1 MEIKNIACLLF
12 NNLLEQN
19 IKKNNNIKII
29 CNLFKIT
36 KSTFYRWNNEYKVI
50 KNNINNNKN
59 IENNII
65 IDFKSKII
73 TKSIVY
79 FIISYI
85 LSNFYINYKKIKK
98 QLNENFP
105 DNKISFK
112 HIHLIIKANENNILN
127 KINCNKKNYK
137 LTKQIEQFIC
147 DNINNNNCLTAN
159 NISNLIYDKF
169 KLKISLT
176 TIYNFLHKK
185 NYVYKK
191 TVINVNPY
199 SYEDQKEHLTNVY
212 YFLNNNNNYNNNN
225 NNNNLIFTNNTF
237 KKNIQNDI
245 NKMNC
250 LLEQEI
256 KIIKNNDIYDSNSFI
271 NELISID
278 EMSIITN
285 RACTKGWALKNKECI
300 INIPYLKPNER
311 YSLLMATSKNKIIK
325 YLLVKKS
332 IKTDDFIKF
341 MNELNIDNP
350 NSTYLIDNAS
360 IHKNKK
366 TNDFYKK
373 NKLHIVYNAPYQSKF
388 NPIEMVF
395 SLLRKKLNKKI
406 VKTNEEIKQVIELF
420 IIEIKKEE
428 LENIF
433 NHSIKI
439 LKEYL
444 KI

>member
-1 MEIKNIACLLF
+1 M
-12 NNLLEQN
+12 
-19 IKKNNNIKII
+19 
-29 CNLFKIT
+29 
-36 KSTFYRWNNEYKVI
+36 
-50 KNNINNNKN
+50 
-59 IENNII
+59 
-65 IDFKSKII
+65 
-73 TKSIVY
+73 
-79 FIISYI
+79 
-85 LSNFYINYKKIKK
+85 
-98 QLNENFP
+98 
-105 DNKISFK
+105 
-112 HIHLIIKANENNILN
+112 
-127 KINCNKKNYK
+127 
-137 LTKQIEQFIC
+137 
-147 DNINNNNCLTAN
+147 
-159 NISNLIYDKF
+159 
-169 KLKISLT
+169 
-176 TIYNFLHKK
+176 
-185 NYVYKK
+185 
-191 TVINVNPY
+191 
-199 SYEDQKEHLTNVY
+199 TNVY
-212 YFLNNNNNYNNNN
+212 YFLNNNNNYNNN
-225 NNNNLIFTNNTF
+225 LIFTNNTF
-237 KKNIQNDI
+237 NKNIQNDI

-332 IKTDDFIKF
+332 IKTDDFINF

-350 NSTYLIDNAS
+350 NNTYLIDNAS

>member
-1 MEIKNIACLLF
+1 M
-12 NNLLEQN
+12 
-19 IKKNNNIKII
+19 
-29 CNLFKIT
+29 
-36 KSTFYRWNNEYKVI
+36 
-50 KNNINNNKN
+50 
-59 IENNII
+59 
-65 IDFKSKII
+65 
-73 TKSIVY
+73 
-79 FIISYI
+79 
-85 LSNFYINYKKIKK
+85 
-98 QLNENFP
+98 
-105 DNKISFK
+105 
-112 HIHLIIKANENNILN
+112 
-127 KINCNKKNYK
+127 
-137 LTKQIEQFIC
+137 
-147 DNINNNNCLTAN
+147 
-159 NISNLIYDKF
+159 
-169 KLKISLT
+169 
-176 TIYNFLHKK
+176 
-185 NYVYKK
+185 
-191 TVINVNPY
+191 
-199 SYEDQKEHLTNVY
+199 TNVY
-212 YFLNNNNNYNNNN
+212 YFLNNNNNYNNN
-225 NNNNLIFTNNTF
+225 LIFTNNTF
-237 KKNIQNDI
+237 NKNIQNDI

-256 KIIKNNDIYDSNSFI
+256 KIIKNNDIYDSNSYI

-332 IKTDDFIKF
+332 IKTDDFINF

-350 NSTYLIDNAS
+350 NNTYLIDNAS

-433 NHSIKI
+433 NHSI
-439 LKEYL
+439 
-444 KI
+444 